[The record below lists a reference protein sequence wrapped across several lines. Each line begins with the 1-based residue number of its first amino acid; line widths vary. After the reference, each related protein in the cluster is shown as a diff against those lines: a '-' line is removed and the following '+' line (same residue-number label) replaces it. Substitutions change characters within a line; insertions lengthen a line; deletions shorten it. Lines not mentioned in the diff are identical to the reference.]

1 MDISKLLKLFH
12 YLFYLSLFAVLS
24 VIACYFWIS
33 FSTRQYVYSDITK
46 LPKRDIGLVL
56 GTSKY
61 LSNGRVNEY
70 YQNRI
75 DTAVKLYQAGKVSY
89 FIVSGDNRKNNYNEP
104 RQMRKDLVKA
114 GVPLAVIQPDY
125 AGLRTLDSIL
135 RTDKVFGHKT
145 YTIISQ
151 QFHNERAL
159 FLAYHKGQTP
169 IAFNAPNST
178 RHFKVA
184 VRELLARVKAVMDL
198 LTNKKAKH
206 YGTPIAFPPQKSI
219 NQNQP

>member
-1 MDISKLLKLFH
+1 MNISKLLKLFR
-12 YLFYLSLFAVLS
+12 YAFYLALFAVLS
-24 VIACYFWIS
+24 VIVCYCWIS
-33 FSTRQYVYSDITK
+33 FSTRNYIYNDIKK

-61 LSNGRVNEY
+61 LSNGRINEY
-70 YQNRI
+70 YQYRI
-75 DTAVKLYQAGKVSY
+75 ETAVKLYQAGKVSY

-104 RQMRKDLVKA
+104 RQMRKDLIKA
-114 GVPLAVIQPDY
+114 GVPASVIQPDY

-159 FLAYHKGQTP
+159 FLAYHKGQQP
-169 IAFNAPNST
+169 IAFNAPNAT
-178 RHFKVA
+178 QHFKVI
-184 VRELLARVKAVMDL
+184 VRELLARVKAVIDL

-206 YGTPIAFPPQKSI
+206 YGTPIAFPPK
-219 NQNQP
+219 PTP